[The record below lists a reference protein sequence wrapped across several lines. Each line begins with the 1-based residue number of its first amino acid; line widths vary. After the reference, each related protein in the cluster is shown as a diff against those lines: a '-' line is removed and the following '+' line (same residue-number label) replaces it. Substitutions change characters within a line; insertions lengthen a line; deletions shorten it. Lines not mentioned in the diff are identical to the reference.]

1 MRKFY
6 SLALLFVASVF
17 CSMAYGYTG
26 KEDITSSKLTNSDF
40 SAMTPVAQT
49 VITYAK
55 DLADNGAG
63 SNGKGLYGMQAVEGW
78 TASYPTDNIK
88 RTTNNDPRDAK
99 VGGIFPVYDALE
111 IDEIE
116 NPIGLGGAFYALGEA
131 GKSAL
136 GITSVWS
143 GNGYTPIYSQDVT
156 LSAGYYIIIFKIYNA
171 YGESVLKSNEFGFAA
186 GETKFVS
193 DKTIYPVGEWVEDTV
208 LVKLNVE
215 TAGKVT
221 LGFLDSGVGSKDKD
235 NIHSKETEH
244 LFVESIKI
252 YTVDEAEV
260 LVEEIAEAKA
270 TLLDLINIGKVYNVE
285 TAASEAVYNNPNA
298 TLAEVEAAI
307 EAQTKINE
315 SGVTDLSSYFIVNSH
330 FDEDDPVLGGICT
343 YAKDCGN
350 ADNPNV
356 PKGNYSMLPV
366 VGWDRSTTTD
376 GPAAGV
382 FAIGSGTTLG
392 GPKYV
397 VPTIMSDGSSEGKV
411 LGFVTSWSNIVQ
423 YKQAVTLPAGSY
435 TLSMSY
441 YNVAGTAA
449 IVKNLIGFVS
459 DDGTEYLS
467 TRTTFPVGQWTK
479 DEIKFTLDE
488 ETTGY
493 FTLGYKAANDYS
505 YNMPHFF
512 TDGISLVYVG
522 SGIDPS
528 MFALK
533 AAVSGGNKI
542 LASGEPFYTVTEK
555 ALEEAIEAGQ
565 KLIDEEST
573 DTEANQAAYEKLSGL
588 VNEAN
593 ASIAA
598 YKKLDAFF
606 NEGGDFYAARE
617 KYIAEA
623 GYKNTASALDLLGDE
638 IEMGLSDYNLSTDR
652 INEIISS
659 LPTVIKTGV
668 QADWDA
674 LVASGDKIA
683 GDGLDISILFTG
695 IGENGNYEGW
705 TTTKGSISVQNGVA
719 EIYNNTPFKASK
731 VLEKLPKGKY
741 TVATKGFYR
750 IGSNDV
756 NIDAYEGAGTT
767 GAYVFAGAAK
777 SDMENVASVT
787 FETKDAYTG
796 LEAAGSVFVINNRE
810 GANKIFND
818 PDYADNY
825 NASAST
831 VLTKE
836 GDLTFGVTA
845 DQLQDANWV
854 TWYQFSICYNAS
866 DISDLHNEL
875 AGAIETLNTDAEAL
889 NSYAGDYTDDI
900 TSPVASVIAEVY
912 NDALGLVDDAEGI
925 NDSSEDEEVLIKAI
939 DDVND
944 GIKTVAEIQKTAT
957 ENVEAVTKCRDART
971 ALEDFM
977 NNEMSD
983 YGPSQEAINAAYT
996 LLTEDASDDAISALT
1011 TDEVNALTVSLQ
1023 DAIAALK
1030 IPGGVQDASDA
1041 NPVDMTAVI
1050 ANADIEQG
1058 ATVAW
1063 QYTKNGGNGPSI
1075 AAGIEGQSIEFWNS
1089 TAANLKFNIW
1099 QDIAVLPVGK
1109 YELTADASNCLV
1121 SNSTNNPD
1129 APGRAFLYAATFTEE
1144 SDTTYFSSDPVVL
1157 QEEQCTE
1164 KWNNYSVIFS
1174 VNEGETVTIGFQTSG
1189 TMAAGWFVC
1198 DNFKLTYFGGESA
1211 KEDSGNPMEVE
1222 GVEAAAESE
1231 IVAIYTA
1238 SGTPVAQL
1246 QKGLNIV
1253 KYANGTVKKLF
1264 VK

>member
-26 KEDITSSKLTNSDF
+26 KVDVTSTYLTNSDF
-40 SAMTPVAQT
+40 SGMTPVART
-49 VITYAK
+49 VRTYAK
-55 DLADNGAG
+55 DLDDNGAG
-63 SNGKGLYGMQAVEGW
+63 SDGTDLYGMQPVEGW
-78 TASYPTDNIK
+78 TANNPTDNIK
-88 RTTNNDPRDAK
+88 HTTDGDPRDAQAA
-99 VGGIFPVYDALE
+99 GIFPVYDPLE

-116 NPIGLGGAFYALGEA
+116 NPIGLGGAFYALGE
-131 GKSAL
+131 KDKTAL
-136 GITSVWS
+136 GIVAVWGAS
-143 GNGYTPIYSQDVT
+143 PVYSQEVT
-156 LSAGYYIIIFKIYNA
+156 LPAGYYIIVTTLYNYKGTGALTNKI
-171 YGESVLKSNEFGFAA
+171 GFASESKNFYSEA
-186 GETKFVS
+186 TG
-193 DKTIYPVGEWVEDTV
+193 YPEGEWVKDTV
-208 LVKLNVE
+208 LVSLDAE
-215 TAGKVT
+215 TAGKIS
-221 LGFLDSGVGSKDKD
+221 LGFSQAGGSGSAPHIFID
-235 NIHSKETEH
+235 N
-244 LFVESIKI
+244 VKI

-260 LVEEIAEAKA
+260 LAEEIAKAKA
-270 TLLDLINIGKVYNVE
+270 TLLDLINIGKVYNVD
-285 TAASEAVYNNPNA
+285 TSASEAVYNNPSA
-298 TLAEVEAAI
+298 TLAQVEAAI

-330 FDEDDPVLGGICT
+330 FDEDEPVEGGICT
-343 YAKDCGN
+343 YDYDCSKN
-350 ADNPNV
+350 NIPLT
-356 PKGNYSMLPV
+356 NYSMLPLT
-366 VGWDRSTTTD
+366 GWERSKTD
-376 GPAAGV
+376 NGAASGV
-382 FAIGSGTTLG
+382 YAIGSKAFLG
-392 GPKYV
+392 GVDYK
-397 VPTIMSDGSSEGKV
+397 VPDVMSDGSSEGKV
-411 LGFVTSWSNIVQ
+411 LGFVTCWSMSMQ
-423 YKQAVTLPAGSY
+423 YTQAVTLPAGDY
-435 TLSMSY
+435 TLTMSY
-441 YNVAGTAA
+441 YNTGGTTA
-449 IVKNLIGFVS
+449 IVKNLIGFIS
-459 DDGTEYLS
+459 DEGTEYLS
-467 TRTTFPVGQWTK
+467 DKLTFPVGQWTK

-493 FTLGYKAANDYS
+493 FSLGYQSANVGS
-505 YNMPHFF
+505 GSMPHFF

-565 KLIDEEST
+565 KLIDAEST
-573 DTEANQAAYEKLSGL
+573 DTEANQAAYEKISGL
-588 VNEAN
+588 INEAN

-598 YKKLDAFF
+598 YKKLDAFY

-617 KYIAEA
+617 KYTVDA
-623 GYKNTASALDLLGDE
+623 GYKNTSTALDPLDDE
-638 IEMGLSDYNLSTDR
+638 IYETGLSDYKLSTDR

-674 LVASGDKIA
+674 LVASGEKIA
-683 GDGLDISILFTG
+683 GDGIDISILFTG
-695 IGENGNYEGW
+695 IGENGNFEGW

-731 VLEKLPKGKY
+731 VIEKLPKGKY

-750 IGSNDV
+750 ISNNDA
-756 NIDAYEGAGTT
+756 NIEAYEGGGTT
-767 GAYVFAGAAK
+767 GAYVFAGASKA
-777 SDMENVASVT
+777 DMQNVASVT
-787 FETKDAYTG
+787 FDTSDAYTG
-796 LEAAGSVFVINNRE
+796 IAAAGSVFVINDRG
-810 GANKIFND
+810 GASKIFND

-825 NASAST
+825 NASVST

-845 DQLQDANWV
+845 DQMEDANWV
-854 TWYQFSICYNAS
+854 TWYQFSICYNGS

-900 TSPVASVIAEVY
+900 TSPVASVISEVY

-925 NDSSEDEEVLIKAI
+925 NDSSEDAEVLIKAI

-944 GIKTVAEIQKTAT
+944 GIKTVAEIQKSAN

-971 ALEDFM
+971 ALDDFM
-977 NNEMSD
+977 NNEMTD
-983 YGPSQEAINAAYT
+983 YNPSQEAINAATT
-996 LLTEDASDDAISALT
+996 LLNQDATDDAISALT
-1011 TDEVNALTVSLQ
+1011 TVEVNALTVSLQ

-1030 IPGGVQDASDA
+1030 VPGGAQDASDA

-1063 QYTKNGGNGPSI
+1063 QYTKNGGNGPALAS
-1075 AAGIEGQSIEFWNS
+1075 GIEGQSIEFWNNDPAS
-1089 TAANLKFNIW
+1089 LQFNIW
-1099 QDIAVLPVGK
+1099 QNIAVLPVGT
-1109 YELTADASNCLV
+1109 YQLTAQASNSL
-1121 SNSTNNPD
+1121 NGQADPEN
-1129 APGRAFLYAATFTEE
+1129 PGRAFLYAATYTEE
-1144 SDTTYFSSDPVVL
+1144 SDTTYFSSDPVAV
-1157 QEEQCTE
+1157 QEETCTE
-1164 KWNNYSVIFS
+1164 KYDTYSVFFT

-1189 TMAAGWFVC
+1189 KMTARWFVC
-1198 DNFKLTYFGGESA
+1198 DNFTLTYFGGESQ
-1211 KEDSGNPMEVE
+1211 KEISGNPMEVE
-1222 GVEAAAESE
+1222 GVEAAAEAE

-1253 KYANGTVKKLF
+1253 KYANGTIKKLF

>member
-26 KEDITSSKLTNSDF
+26 KEDITSSKLTNPDF
-40 SAMTPVAQT
+40 SAMTPVART
-49 VITYAK
+49 VRTYAK
-55 DLADNGAG
+55 DLDDNGAG
-63 SNGKGLYGMQAVEGW
+63 SDGTDLYGMQPVEGW
-78 TASYPTDNIK
+78 TASNPTDNIK
-88 RTTNNDPRDAK
+88 HTTDGDPRDAQAA
-99 VGGIFPVYDALE
+99 GIFPVYDALE
-111 IDEIE
+111 IEEIE
-116 NPIGLGGAFYALGEA
+116 NPIGLGGAFYALGEK
-131 GKSAL
+131 GKTAL
-136 GITSVWS
+136 GIVAVWGAS
-143 GNGYTPIYSQDVT
+143 PVYSQEVT
-156 LSAGYYIIIFKIYNA
+156 LPAGYYIIVTTLYNYKGTGALTNKI
-171 YGESVLKSNEFGFAA
+171 GFASESKNFYSEA
-186 GETKFVS
+186 TG
-193 DKTIYPVGEWVEDTV
+193 YPEGEWVKDTV
-208 LVKLNVE
+208 LVSLNAE
-215 TAGKVT
+215 TAGKIS
-221 LGFLDSGVGSKDKD
+221 LGFSQAGGSGAAPHIFID
-235 NIHSKETEH
+235 N
-244 LFVESIKI
+244 VKI

-260 LVEEIAEAKA
+260 LAEEIAKAKA
-270 TLLDLINIGKVYNVE
+270 TLLDLINIGKVYNVD
-285 TAASEAVYNNPNA
+285 TSASEAVYNNPSA
-298 TLAEVEAAI
+298 TLAQVEAAI

-330 FDEDDPVLGGICT
+330 FDEDEPVEGGICT
-343 YAKDCGN
+343 YDYDCSKN
-350 ADNPNV
+350 NIPLT
-356 PKGNYSMLPV
+356 NYSMLPLT
-366 VGWDRSTTTD
+366 GWERSKTD
-376 GPAAGV
+376 NGAASGV
-382 FAIGSGTTLG
+382 YAIGSKAFLG
-392 GPKYV
+392 GVDYK
-397 VPTIMSDGSSEGKV
+397 VPDVMSDGSSEGKV
-411 LGFVTSWSNIVQ
+411 LGFVTCWSMSMQ
-423 YKQAVTLPAGSY
+423 YTQAVTLPAGDY
-435 TLSMSY
+435 TLTMSY
-441 YNVAGTAA
+441 YNTGGTTA
-449 IVKNLIGFVS
+449 IVKNLIGFIS
-459 DDGTEYLS
+459 DEGKEYLS
-467 TRTTFPVGQWTK
+467 DNLTFPVGQWTK

-488 ETTGY
+488 ETSGY
-493 FTLGYKAANDYS
+493 FSLGYQSAGVGS
-505 YNMPHFF
+505 GSMPHFF

-598 YKKLDAFF
+598 YKKLDAFY

-617 KYIAEA
+617 KYTAEA
-623 GYKNTASALDLLGDE
+623 GYKNTSAALDPLADE
-638 IEMGLSDYNLSTDR
+638 IEETGLNDYKLSTDR

-674 LVASGDKIA
+674 LVASGEKIA
-683 GDGLDISILFTG
+683 GDGIDISILFTG
-695 IGENGNYEGW
+695 IGENGNFEGW

-731 VLEKLPKGKY
+731 VIEKLPKGKY

-756 NIDAYEGAGTT
+756 NIDAYEGGGTT
-767 GAYVFAGAAK
+767 GAYVFAGASKA
-777 SDMENVASVT
+777 DMQNVASVT
-787 FETKDAYTG
+787 FDTSDAYTG
-796 LEAAGSVFVINNRE
+796 LAAAGSVFVINNRE
-810 GANKIFND
+810 GASKIFND

-825 NASAST
+825 NASVST

-845 DQLQDANWV
+845 DQLEDANWV
-854 TWYQFSICYNAS
+854 TWYQFSICYNGS
-866 DISDLHNEL
+866 DISDLQAEL
-875 AGAIETLNTDAEAL
+875 IAVTETLNSDAEAL
-889 NSYAGDYTDDI
+889 STYSSDYTDDL
-900 TSPVASVIAEVY
+900 TSPIETTMGTVY
-912 NDALGLVDDAEGI
+912 NAALGVVDDAEGLY
-925 NDSSEDEEVLIKAI
+925 DEQDEETLINAI
-939 DDVND
+939 DKVKGQLDL
-944 GIKTVAEIQKTAT
+944 VAEIQKLAV

-971 ALEDFM
+971 ALDDFM

-983 YGPSQEAINAAYT
+983 YNPSQEAINAATT
-996 LLTEDASDDAISALT
+996 LLNEDASDDAISALT
-1011 TDEVNALTVSLQ
+1011 TEEVNALTVSLQ

-1030 IPGGVQDASDA
+1030 IPGGAQDASDA

-1063 QYTKNGGNGPSI
+1063 QYTKNGGNGPALAS
-1075 AAGIEGQSIEFWNS
+1075 GIEGQSIEFWNNDPAS
-1089 TAANLKFNIW
+1089 LQFNIW
-1099 QDIAVLPVGK
+1099 QNISVLPVGT
-1109 YELTADASNCLV
+1109 YQLTAQASNSL
-1121 SNSTNNPD
+1121 NGQADPEN
-1129 APGRAFLYAATFTEE
+1129 PGRAFLYAATYTAE
-1144 SDTTYFSSDPVVL
+1144 SDTTYFSSDPVAV
-1157 QEEQCTE
+1157 QEETCTE
-1164 KWNNYSVIFS
+1164 KYDTYSVFFT

-1189 TMAAGWFVC
+1189 KMTARWFVC
-1198 DNFKLTYFGGESA
+1198 DNFTLTYFGGESQ
-1211 KEDSGNPMEVE
+1211 KEISGNPMEVE
-1222 GVEAAAESE
+1222 GVEAAAEAE

>member
-40 SAMTPVAQT
+40 SAMTPVART
-49 VITYAK
+49 VRTYAK
-55 DLADNGAG
+55 DLDDNGAG
-63 SNGKGLYGMQAVEGW
+63 SDGTDLYGMQPVEGW
-78 TASYPTDNIK
+78 TASNPTDNIK
-88 RTTNNDPRDAK
+88 HTTDGDPRDAQAA
-99 VGGIFPVYDALE
+99 GIFPVYDPLE

-116 NPIGLGGAFYALGEA
+116 NPIGLGGAFYALGEK
-131 GKSAL
+131 GKTAL
-136 GITSVWS
+136 GIVAVWGAS
-143 GNGYTPIYSQDVT
+143 PVYSQEVT
-156 LSAGYYIIIFKIYNA
+156 LPAGYYIIVTTLYNYKGTGALTNKI
-171 YGESVLKSNEFGFAA
+171 GFASESKNFYSEA
-186 GETKFVS
+186 TG
-193 DKTIYPVGEWVEDTV
+193 YPEGEWVKDTV
-208 LVKLNVE
+208 LVSLDAE
-215 TAGKVT
+215 TAGKIS
-221 LGFLDSGVGSKDKD
+221 LGFSQAGGSAAAPHIFID
-235 NIHSKETEH
+235 N
-244 LFVESIKI
+244 VKI

-260 LVEEIAEAKA
+260 LAEEIAKAKA
-270 TLLDLINIGKVYNVE
+270 TLLDLINIGKVYNVD
-285 TAASEAVYNNPNA
+285 TSASEAVYNNPSA
-298 TLAEVEAAI
+298 TLAQVEAAI

-330 FDEDDPVLGGICT
+330 FDEDEPVEGGICT
-343 YAKDCGN
+343 YDYDCSKN
-350 ADNPNV
+350 NIPLT
-356 PKGNYSMLPV
+356 NYSMLPLT
-366 VGWDRSTTTD
+366 GWERSKTD
-376 GPAAGV
+376 NGAASGV
-382 FAIGSGTTLG
+382 YAIGSKAFLG
-392 GPKYV
+392 GVDYK
-397 VPTIMSDGSSEGKV
+397 VPDVMSDGSSEGKV
-411 LGFVTSWSNIVQ
+411 LGFVTCWSMSMQ
-423 YKQAVTLPAGSY
+423 YTQAVTLPAGDY
-435 TLSMSY
+435 TLTMSY
-441 YNVAGTAA
+441 YNTGGTTA
-449 IVKNLIGFVS
+449 IVKNLIGFIS
-459 DDGTEYLS
+459 DEGKEYLS
-467 TRTTFPVGQWTK
+467 DNLTFPVGQWTK

-493 FTLGYKAANDYS
+493 FSLGYQSAGVGSAS
-505 YNMPHFF
+505 MPHFF

-598 YKKLDAFF
+598 YKKLDAFY

-617 KYIAEA
+617 KYTAEA
-623 GYKNTASALDLLGDE
+623 GYKNTSAALDPLADE
-638 IEMGLSDYNLSTDR
+638 IEETGLSDYNLSTDR

-674 LVASGDKIA
+674 LVASGEKIA
-683 GDGLDISILFTG
+683 GDGIDISILFTG
-695 IGENGNYEGW
+695 IGENGNFEGW
-705 TTTKGSISVQNGVA
+705 TTDKGSITVQNNVA

-731 VLEKLPKGKY
+731 VLSALPKGKY

-767 GAYVFAGAAK
+767 GAYVFAGSAK
-777 SDMENVASVT
+777 SDMQNVASVT
-787 FETKDAYTG
+787 FETSDAYTG
-796 LEAAGSVFVINNRE
+796 IAAAGSVFVINNRE
-810 GANKIFND
+810 GASKIFND

-845 DQLQDANWV
+845 DQLEDANWV
-854 TWYQFSICYNAS
+854 TWYQFSICYNGS

-900 TSPVASVIAEVY
+900 TSPVASVISEVY

-925 NDSSEDEEVLIKAI
+925 NDSSDDEEVLIKAI

-944 GIKTVAEIQKTAT
+944 GIKTVAEIQKSAN

-971 ALEDFM
+971 ALDDFM
-977 NNEMSD
+977 NNEMTD
-983 YGPSQEAINAAYT
+983 YTPSQEAINAATT
-996 LLTEDASDDAISALT
+996 LLNEDASDDAISALT
-1011 TDEVNALTVSLQ
+1011 TVEVNALTVSLQ

-1030 IPGGVQDASDA
+1030 VPGGAQDASDA

-1063 QYTKNGGNGPSI
+1063 QYTKNGGNGPALAS
-1075 AAGIEGQSIEFWNS
+1075 GIEGQSIEFWNGDPAS
-1089 TAANLKFNIW
+1089 LQFNIW
-1099 QDIAVLPVGK
+1099 QNISVLPVGT
-1109 YELTADASNCLV
+1109 YQLTAQASNSL
-1121 SNSTNNPD
+1121 NGQADPEN
-1129 APGRAFLYAATFTEE
+1129 PGRAFLYAATYTEE
-1144 SDTTYFSSDPVVL
+1144 SDTTYFSSDPVAV
-1157 QEEQCTE
+1157 QEETCTE
-1164 KWNNYSVIFS
+1164 KYDTYSVFFT

-1189 TMAAGWFVC
+1189 KMTARWFVC
-1198 DNFKLTYFGGESA
+1198 DNFTLTYFGGESQ
-1211 KEDSGNPMEVE
+1211 KEISGNPMEVE
-1222 GVEAAAESE
+1222 GVEAAAEAE

-1253 KYANGTVKKLF
+1253 KYANGTIKKLF

>member
-1 MRKFY
+1 MDMRKFY

-26 KEDITSSKLTNSDF
+26 KEDITSSKLTNPDF
-40 SAMTPVAQT
+40 SAMTPVART
-49 VITYAK
+49 VRTYAK
-55 DLADNGAG
+55 DLDDNGAG
-63 SNGKGLYGMQAVEGW
+63 SDGTDLYGMQPVEGW

-99 VGGIFPVYDALE
+99 VGGIFPVYDAQEIEE
-111 IDEIE
+111 ID

-156 LSAGYYIIIFKIYNA
+156 IAAGYYIIIFKVYNA
-171 YGESVLKSNEFGFAA
+171 AGTAALKSNEFGFDA
-186 GETKFVS
+186 GETRFMS
-193 DKTIYPVGEWVEDTV
+193 EKTNYPVGEWVEDTV
-208 LVKLNVE
+208 LVKLE
-215 TAGKVT
+215 TATSGKVT
-221 LGFLDSGVGSKDKD
+221 LGFVDGGVGSA
-235 NIHSKETEH
+235 STEH
-244 LFVESIKI
+244 LFVENVKI
-252 YTVDEAEV
+252 FTVDEAEV
-260 LVEEIAEAKA
+260 LAEEIAEAKA
-270 TLLDLINIGKVYNVE
+270 KLLDLINIGKVYNVD
-285 TAASEAVYNNPNA
+285 TSASEAVYNNPSA
-298 TLAEVEAAI
+298 TLAQVEAAI

-330 FDEDDPVLGGICT
+330 FDEDEPVVGGICT
-343 YAKDCGN
+343 YDYDCSKN
-350 ADNPNV
+350 NIPLT
-356 PKGNYSMLPV
+356 NYSMLPLT
-366 VGWDRSTTTD
+366 GWERSKTD
-376 GPAAGV
+376 NGAASGV
-382 FAIGSGTTLG
+382 YAIGSKAFLG
-392 GPKYV
+392 GVDYK
-397 VPTIMSDGSSEGKV
+397 VPDVMSDGSSEGKV
-411 LGFVTSWSNIVQ
+411 LGFVTCWSQKVQ
-423 YKQAVTLPAGSY
+423 YTQAVTLPAGDY
-435 TLSMSY
+435 TLTMSY
-441 YNVAGTAA
+441 YNTGGTTA
-449 IVKNLIGFVS
+449 IAKNLIGFIS
-459 DDGTEYLS
+459 DEGTEYLS
-467 TRTTFPVGQWTK
+467 DNLTFPVGQWTK

-493 FTLGYKAANDYS
+493 FSLGYQSTNTGSGY
-505 YNMPHFF
+505 MPHFF

-617 KYIAEA
+617 KYTAEA
-623 GYKNTASALDLLGDE
+623 GYKNTSAALDPLGDE
-638 IEMGLSDYNLSTDR
+638 IEMGLSDYDLSTDR

-683 GDGLDISILFTG
+683 GDGIDISILFTG

-719 EIYNNTPFKASK
+719 EIFNNTPFKASK
-731 VLEKLPKGKY
+731 VIEKLPKGKY

-767 GAYVFAGAAK
+767 GAYVFAGSAK
-777 SDMENVASVT
+777 SDMQNVASVT
-787 FETKDAYTG
+787 FETSDAYTG
-796 LEAAGSVFVINNRE
+796 LAAAGSVFVINNRE
-810 GANKIFND
+810 GASKIFND

-825 NASAST
+825 NASAVT

-836 GDLTFGVTA
+836 GDLAFGVTA
-845 DQLQDANWV
+845 DQMEDANWV
-854 TWYQFSICYNAS
+854 TWYQFSICYNGS

-944 GIKTVAEIQKTAT
+944 GIKTVAEIQKSAN

-971 ALEDFM
+971 ALDDFM

-983 YGPSQEAINAAYT
+983 YNPSQEAINAATT
-996 LLTEDASDDAISALT
+996 LLNEDASDDAISALT
-1011 TDEVNALTVSLQ
+1011 TEEVNAITVSLQ

-1030 IPGGVQDASDA
+1030 IPGGVQDASDE

-1063 QYTKNGGNGPSI
+1063 QYTKNGGNGPALAS
-1075 AAGIEGQSIEFWNS
+1075 GIEGQSIEFWNNDPAS
-1089 TAANLKFNIW
+1089 LQFNIW
-1099 QDIAVLPVGK
+1099 QNISVLPVGT
-1109 YELTADASNCLV
+1109 YQLTAQASNSL
-1121 SNSTNNPD
+1121 NGQADPEN
-1129 APGRAFLYAATFTEE
+1129 PGRAFLYAATYTEE
-1144 SDTTYFSSDPVVL
+1144 SDTTYFSSDPVAV
-1157 QEEQCTE
+1157 QEETCTE
-1164 KWNNYSVIFS
+1164 KYDTYSVFFT

-1189 TMAAGWFVC
+1189 KMTARWFVC
-1198 DNFKLTYFGGESA
+1198 DNFTLTYFGGESQ
-1211 KEDSGNPMEVE
+1211 KEISGNPMEVE
-1222 GVEAAAESE
+1222 GVEAAAEAE